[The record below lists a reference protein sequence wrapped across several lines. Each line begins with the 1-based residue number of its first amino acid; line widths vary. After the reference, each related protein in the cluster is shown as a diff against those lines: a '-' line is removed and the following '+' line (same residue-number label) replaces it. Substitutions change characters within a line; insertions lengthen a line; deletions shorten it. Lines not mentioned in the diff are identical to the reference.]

1 MEKATRIVSQVYGYA
16 VCLVTV
22 ITFLISITALFTA
35 VIDRSDPLH
44 SGYNQAGSPSLA
56 SYENYKSD
64 VLKSNQKGSDKIND
78 TYTPDEQT
86 LKVMYESARN
96 DKIQSA
102 QHSAFKTILISSL
115 IIFICII
122 LFFTHWKW
130 MQKMSKTAY

>member
-1 MEKATRIVSQVYGYA
+1 MEKSTRIVSQVYGYA

-22 ITFLISITALFTA
+22 ITFLISITSLFTA

-44 SGYNQAGSPSLA
+44 SGYNQPGSPSLA

-64 VLKSNQKGSDKIND
+64 ILKSNQKSADKINEA
-78 TYTPDEQT
+78 YVPDEQT
-86 LKVMYESARN
+86 LKAMYTSARN

-102 QHSAFKTILISSL
+102 QHNAFKSILISSL
-115 IIFICII
+115 IILICIV

-130 MQKMSKTAY
+130 MKKMARA

>member
-1 MEKATRIVSQVYGYA
+1 MEKSTRIVSQVYGYA

-44 SGYNQAGSPSLA
+44 SGYNQPGSPSLA

-64 VLKSNQKGSDKIND
+64 ILKSNQKSADKINEA
-78 TYTPDEQT
+78 YVPDEQT
-86 LKVMYESARN
+86 LKVMYASARN
-96 DKIQSA
+96 DKIQSV
-102 QHSAFKTILISSL
+102 QHNAFKSILISSL
-115 IIFICII
+115 IILICIV

-130 MQKMSKTAY
+130 MQRMART

>member
-1 MEKATRIVSQVYGYA
+1 MEKSTRIVSQVYGYA

-35 VIDRSDPLH
+35 LIDRSDPLH
-44 SGYNQAGSPSLA
+44 SGFVQQGSPSLA

-64 VLKSNQKGSDKIND
+64 VLKSNQKGSDKINEA
-78 TYTPDEQT
+78 YVPDEQT
-86 LKVMYESARN
+86 LKAMYESAKN

-102 QHSAFKTILISSL
+102 QHTAFKTILISSL
-115 IIFICII
+115 IIIICIV

-130 MQKMSKTAY
+130 MQKMSRTQ